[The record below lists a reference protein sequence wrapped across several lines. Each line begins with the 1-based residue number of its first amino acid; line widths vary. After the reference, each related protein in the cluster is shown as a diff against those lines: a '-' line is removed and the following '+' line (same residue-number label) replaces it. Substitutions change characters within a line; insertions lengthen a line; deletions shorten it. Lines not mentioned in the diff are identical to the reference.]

1 MTARSGEDLLLV
13 QRFVAGDRSAFDDLI
28 RAHED
33 RVFSICL
40 RVMGNRES
48 ALDATQETFLTLFRK
63 ADRFT
68 GKAAFSTWLYRVAM
82 NTCYDQLR
90 KEKRRRADS
99 LPEHHDPSDE
109 TAQVGFT
116 SVELRPDLEQ
126 ALAQVPEEFR
136 AAVILSDLEDL
147 AISDIAT
154 VLEIPPGTVKS
165 RIFRGRRLLADILRN
180 QSDLARRPRNDRD
193 A

>member
-1 MTARSGEDLLLV
+1 MTARSGEDLALIE
-13 QRFVAGDRSAFDDLI
+13 RFVGGDQSAFDALM

-40 RVMGNRES
+40 RIMTSREG
-48 ALDATQETFLTLFRK
+48 ALDATQETFLTLYRK

-68 GKAAFSTWLYRVAM
+68 GKAAFSTWLYRVAV

-90 KEKRRRADS
+90 KEKRRRADR
-99 LPEHHDPSDE
+99 LPEHLDPVDR
-109 TAQVGFT
+109 AAGDGFA
-116 SVELRPDLEQ
+116 SAEMRPELEHALSRIPD
-126 ALAQVPEEFR
+126 EFR
-136 AAVILSDLEDL
+136 SAVILSDLEDL
-147 AISDIAT
+147 PISEIAEI
-154 VLEIPPGTVKS
+154 LRIPPGTAKS

-180 QSDLARRPRNDRD
+180 QNDASRRPRDDQD

>member
-147 AISDIAT
+147 AISDIAA

>member
-13 QRFVAGDRSAFDDLI
+13 QRFVAGDRAAFDDLI

>member
-99 LPEHHDPSDE
+99 LPDYHDPSDE

-136 AAVILSDLEDL
+136 AAVVLSDLEDL
-147 AISDIAT
+147 AISDIAA
-154 VLEIPPGTVKS
+154 LLKIPPGTVKS

-180 QSDLARRPRNDRD
+180 QSDPARRPRNDRD

>member
-99 LPEHHDPSDE
+99 LPEYHDPSDE

-136 AAVILSDLEDL
+136 AAVVLSDLEDL

-154 VLEIPPGTVKS
+154 VLKIPPGTVKS

-180 QSDLARRPRNDRD
+180 QSDPARRPRNDRD

>member
-1 MTARSGEDLLLV
+1 MTARSGEDLALIE
-13 QRFVAGDRSAFDDLI
+13 RFVGGDQSAFDALV

-33 RVFSICL
+33 RVFSVCL
-40 RVMGNRES
+40 RIMTSREA

-68 GKAAFSTWLYRVAM
+68 GTAAFSTWLYRVAV

-90 KEKRRRADS
+90 KEKRRRADR
-99 LPEHHDPSDE
+99 LPEHLDPVDR
-109 TAQVGFT
+109 AAGDGFA
-116 SVELRPDLEQ
+116 SVEIRPDLEQ
-126 ALAQVPEEFR
+126 ALRRIPDDFR
-136 AAVILSDLEDL
+136 SAVILSDLEDL
-147 AISDIAT
+147 PISDIAEI
-154 VLEIPPGTVKS
+154 LQIPPGTAKS

-180 QSDLARRPRNDRD
+180 QNDVSRRPRDDQD

>member
-13 QRFVAGDRSAFDDLI
+13 QRFVGGDRSAFDDLV
-28 RAHED
+28 RAHEN

-40 RVMGNRES
+40 RVMGSREA

-90 KEKRRRADS
+90 KEKRRRADP
-99 LPEHHDPSDE
+99 LPEHHDPSDDS
-109 TAQVGFT
+109 AQSGFT

-147 AISDIAT
+147 AISDIAA

-165 RIFRGRRLLADILRN
+165 RVFRGRRLLAEILRN
-180 QSDLARRPRNDRD
+180 QSDSARRPRNDRD